1 MIYIK
6 NNDVI
11 LHHSFIVVLL
21 FNTNRV
27 KKGFDMDFSLNTNL
41 LIKIFYFNLVLI
53 KTKFVGF

>member
-1 MIYIK
+1 MIYIR

-11 LHHSFIVVLL
+11 LHYSFIVVLL

-41 LIKIFYFNLVLI
+41 LTTIFYFNLVLI
-53 KTKFVGF
+53 ITKFVDF

>member
-1 MIYIK
+1 MICIR

-11 LHHSFIVVLL
+11 LHYSFIVVLL

-41 LIKIFYFNLVLI
+41 LITIFYFNLVLI
-53 KTKFVGF
+53 ITKFVDF